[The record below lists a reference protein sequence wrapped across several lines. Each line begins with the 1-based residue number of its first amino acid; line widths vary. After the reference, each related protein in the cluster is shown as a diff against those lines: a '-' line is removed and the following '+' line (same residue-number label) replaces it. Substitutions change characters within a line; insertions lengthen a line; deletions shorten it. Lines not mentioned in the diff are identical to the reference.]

1 MHTSIH
7 INFKISDFY
16 FHNIRSLFSIRDGVM
31 QEMLA
36 RLLVPGDLV
45 CVSVGDRVP
54 ADIEKAYMAEVTS
67 GGTDTRSD
75 GMRQTLCLLVFVL
88 SG

>member
-1 MHTSIH
+1 
-7 INFKISDFY
+7 
-16 FHNIRSLFSIRDGVM
+16 M

-54 ADIEKAYMAEVTS
+54 ADIRLVEVSCGTITDWYLLMGRLLTLKWMSLVSLVRPLPQQSTLTWTTKLKKMNRTAAET
-67 GGTDTRSD
+67 T
-75 GMRQTLCLLVFVL
+75 
-88 SG
+88 

>member
-16 FHNIRSLFSIRDGVM
+16 FHDIRSLFSIRDGVM

-54 ADIEKAYMAEVTS
+54 ADIRLLEVTN
-67 GGTDTRSD
+67 GTDTRSQYFFTCVCV
-75 GMRQTLCLLVFVL
+75 G
-88 SG
+88 G